1 MTDEAPTGWRD
12 RVVGACAYWEKQRKT
27 LMRPADQFPPIVLKA
42 TDHDRLL
49 ALIEAAS
56 DKLPDVYEYL
66 TAKLDRA
73 AVIDAS
79 EIALAVVTMGA
90 RVAFRDEMTGLERT
104 VTLVYPHDADLAAG
118 RVSVLTPIGAA
129 LIGVASGQSITWYTR
144 KDEAKT
150 LTVLA
155 VERPAEGQG
164 AIAA

>member
-1 MTDEAPTGWRD
+1 
-12 RVVGACAYWEKQRKT
+12 
-27 LMRPADQFPPIVLKA
+27 MRPADQFPPIMLTA
-42 TDHDRLL
+42 TDHDRLS
-49 ALIEAAS
+49 ALVEAVSA
-56 DKLPDVYEYL
+56 KLPDVYEYL
-66 TAKLDRA
+66 TAELDRA

-90 RVAFRDEMTGLERT
+90 RVAFRDEVTGQERT

-129 LIGVASGQSITWYTR
+129 LIGVATGQSITWYTR
-144 KDEAKT
+144 KGEAKT

-155 VERPAEGQG
+155 VERPAEDSG